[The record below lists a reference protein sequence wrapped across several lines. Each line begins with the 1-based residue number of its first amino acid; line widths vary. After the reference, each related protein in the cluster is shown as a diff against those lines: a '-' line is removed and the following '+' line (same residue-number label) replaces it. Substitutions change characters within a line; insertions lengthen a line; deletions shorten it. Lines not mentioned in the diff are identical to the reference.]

1 MDEIKYS
8 YQNNGTTNIKTK
20 VGSDTYNIRGYSR
33 AGLKTSIMIDELN
46 VVFDM
51 GYADEKAFSYD
62 NKLISHGHT
71 DHIGSLHIDHCARQL
86 YDIKKGKLIVMPY
99 RCFDPFKML
108 STAFSEMNCG
118 KSGDIKKIFDKLHLT
133 QLVSSESCLDKYQ
146 YLIGVSKPISNFV
159 LKSFLMD
166 HKIEA
171 FGYIIYRVSRKLKSE
186 YVGLQPHEIIQ
197 IKKTSKC
204 ITTDCYTSL
213 VGYTGDTS
221 IDGVLNNSELLNVRL
236 LIMECTGFGP
246 NDICQCNEG
255 KHIHWE
261 DIVKNSDK
269 FKNDKI
275 LLFHF
280 SQKYKVYEDIAEY
293 IHECPK
299 ELANKLLFFF

>member
-8 YQNNGTTNIKTK
+8 YQNNGTTNIKTR

-51 GYADEKAFSYD
+51 GYTDDKAFSYD

-71 DHIGSLHIDHCARQL
+71 DHIGSLHMDHCARL
-86 YDIKKGKLIVMPY
+86 FHDIRKEKLVVMPE
-99 RCFDPFKML
+99 RCFEPFKIL

-118 KSGDIKKIFDKLHLT
+118 KAGNIKKIFDKLHLT
-133 QLVSSESCLDKYQ
+133 QLVSSESCSDKYQ
-146 YLIGVSKPISNFV
+146 YLIGASKPISKFV

-166 HKIEA
+166 HKIET
-171 FGYIIYRVSRKLKSE
+171 FGYIIYRMSKKLKSE
-186 YVGLQPHEIIQ
+186 YVGLPPHEIIQ
-197 IKKTSKC
+197 IKTSQC
-204 ITTDCYTSL
+204 ITIDCYTSL

-221 IDGVLNNSELLNVRL
+221 IDGVLNNPELLNVPL

-255 KHIHWE
+255 KHIHWN
-261 DIVKNSDK
+261 DIIKNCDK
-269 FKNDKI
+269 FKNEKI

-280 SQKYKVYEDIAEY
+280 SQKYRMYEDIADH
-293 IHECPK
+293 IHECP
-299 ELANKLLFFF
+299 EHLVNRLLFFF